1 MPSQFFGLNIAYT
14 GLLASN
20 AALNTTS
27 NNIANVQTNG
37 YSRQQV
43 VQQASD
49 ALRVFQTYGCAGAG
63 VDTLAI
69 ERIRD
74 EFYDRKFW
82 SANTSLGEY
91 EIKEY
96 YMDQLQ
102 TYFADDGVSIGFK
115 TIFDRFT
122 VNGLQEVLK
131 ASDVTAA
138 KKQYIGY
145 GEDLTE
151 YFNGM
156 WASLQKMQKDVNQE
170 LKLQV
175 DRINSIA
182 SEIAALN
189 KQINVIELSGPKA
202 NELRDR
208 RTLLL
213 DELSKI
219 VDIETQEIPVVDAN
233 NPERETGAHRFI
245 VKIGGGQ
252 LLVNDSD
259 FKQLECIARP
269 SYEKVNQTDID
280 GLYDIYWTNGEKFN
294 MYGRNLGGT
303 LQGLVEMRD
312 GNNSEQFTGTII
324 GTGTK
329 DVEDRDG
336 NMVSHDTVTVQVGRE
351 YLQDLNKCNLSDTG
365 GVINL
370 GNQLYYYDSW
380 SYTCSYDA
388 NGEPTY
394 SYTFVLSDSELNDRK
409 LTNDRVGK
417 QASIGKSI
425 DYQGIPYY
433 MKQMNEWERT
443 YAQKFND
450 IISSGYNAY
459 NQQGSIM
466 FTGKKNTSNEQY
478 TFDAAF
484 RYDKQ
489 TNGTITVDVTD
500 DSYYKLTAEN
510 FSVLAA
516 LIEDADLLA
525 TEKKVVEDESV
536 GKAQY
541 DILTEIKV
549 MSYDKTK
556 MSFRGSNASEFLQC
570 ILSDVALNAGNAKTF
585 CSNYTNISK
594 SVDNQRISISGV
606 DEDEEAIN
614 LVKYQNGYN
623 LASRMIQTL
632 TEVYD
637 RLILETGV

>member
-27 NNIANVQTNG
+27 NNIANVQTEG
-37 YSRQQV
+37 YSRQHV

-49 ALRVFQTYGCAGAG
+49 ALRIFQTYGCAGAG
-63 VDTLAI
+63 VDTIAI

-74 EFYDRKFW
+74 EFYDNKFW
-82 SANTSLGEY
+82 AANTNLGEH

-102 TYFADDGVSIGFK
+102 TYFADDGVSTGFK
-115 TIFDRFT
+115 TIFDLFT
-122 VNGLQEVLK
+122 INGLQEVLK

-145 GEDLTE
+145 GENLTQ

-156 WASLQKMQKDVNQE
+156 WANLQKVQKDINQE
-170 LKLQV
+170 LKLRV
-175 DRINSIA
+175 DEINSIA
-182 SEIAALN
+182 GEIAALN

-213 DELSKI
+213 DQLSKI
-219 VDIETQEIPVVDAN
+219 VDIETQEIPIVDAN
-233 NPERETGAHRFI
+233 NPERETGGHRFL

-252 LLVNDSD
+252 LLVNTNDYQ
-259 FKQLECIARP
+259 QLECIARP

-303 LQGLVEMRD
+303 LQGLIEMRD
-312 GNNSEQFTGTII
+312 GNNAEHFTVTITGT
-324 GTGTK
+324 GKK
-329 DVEDRDG
+329 DVADKDG

-370 GNQLYYYDSW
+370 GNQLYHYDSW
-380 SYTCSYDA
+380 SYTCVSDA
-388 NGEPTY
+388 AGNETY
-394 SYTFVLSDSELNDRK
+394 SYTFVLSDSTLNDRR

-417 QASIGKSI
+417 QASIGTSI

-433 MKQMNEWERT
+433 MKQMNEWVRT

-459 NQQGSIM
+459 KQQGPIM
-466 FTGKKNTSNEQY
+466 FTGKKATSNEQY
-478 TFDAAF
+478 TFDPTK
-484 RYDKQ
+484 RYDNQ
-489 TNGTITVDVTD
+489 QPDSTVIVDATD
-500 DSYYKLTAEN
+500 DSYYKLTAGN

-525 TEKKVVEDESV
+525 TEKDVSD

-549 MSYDKTK
+549 MSNDKTK
-556 MSFRGSNASEFLQC
+556 MSFRGSKASEFLQC
-570 ILSDVALNAGNAKTF
+570 ILSDVALNAGNAKTL
-585 CSNYTNISK
+585 CQNYKNISM

-606 DEDEEAIN
+606 DEDEEAVN
-614 LVKYQNGYN
+614 LVRYQNGYN
-623 LASRMIQTL
+623 LASKMIQTL